1 MMPQI
6 TVSRNDFSR
15 AVAIAG
21 RAIERRITM
30 PALQCIR
37 VRDGDGCLTFSGTD
51 LDIQIDHTVPGM
63 GGRLPEGGIAIRDF
77 RHIGQAAKA
86 VSADTIEIGYD
97 ENAGPGMTVNI
108 GRLEFCG
115 VAYPGAEFQAMYTSA
130 SRTKPHW
137 TGTLSEA
144 FLAALKRV
152 RPAIST
158 DTTRYYLNGV
168 YFEKDAE
175 GNPWAYNLIATDG
188 HRLHRA
194 VVQIPDASGQLDAT
208 GGILLPR
215 KLVTLLLDMRP
226 RKDTPAIGLAV
237 HPKHRQ
243 NNETATETLANNS
256 VASVIRFQ
264 AGNTVVTGKPID
276 GTFPDYRR
284 VIPQGRDLRAT
295 FDRAEMMQ
303 ALKALTAFGG
313 EKADGVL
320 MEFTETEVSLSRS
333 WSECSATLPG
343 VPCKVAGLPATH
355 SAFCVRF
362 NTWYLVEALTQ
373 FTGCKNVTMAWP
385 HVSVTP
391 ANPCAIGSDESTD
404 FDVTLM
410 PMRF

>member
-6 TVSRNDFSR
+6 TVSRDDFSR

-21 RAIERRITM
+21 RAIERSVTS

-37 VRDGDGCLTFSGTD
+37 VRDGDGSLTFSGTD

-63 GGRLPEGGIAIRDF
+63 GGRLPEDGIAIRDF
-77 RHIGQAAKA
+77 RHIGRAAKA
-86 VSADTIEIGYD
+86 VSAETIEIGYD

-108 GRLEFCG
+108 GRLQFCG
-115 VAYPGAEFQAMYTSA
+115 VAYPGAEFQAMYGSA
-130 SRTKPHW
+130 DRTKPHW

-144 FLAALKRV
+144 FLEALKRV

-168 YFEKDAE
+168 YFEKDAG

-194 VVQIPDASGQLDAT
+194 AVQIPDAAGNIDGT
-208 GGILLPR
+208 TVGIILPK
-215 KLVTLLLDMRP
+215 KLVSLLLDRRP
-226 RKDTPAIGLAV
+226 RKGDAAIAMAIHPPYVRNYATP
-237 HPKHRQ
+237 
-243 NNETATETLANNS
+243 TETLNKRNAPS
-256 VASVIRFQ
+256 IIRFQ
-264 AGNTVVTGKPID
+264 ADNTIVTGKPID

-284 VIPQGRDLRAT
+284 VIPQGRDLRVT

-303 ALKALTAFGG
+303 ALKALTAFAS
-313 EKADGVL
+313 EKEHGAL

-343 VPCKVAGLPATH
+343 VPCKVIGLPATH
-355 SAFCVRF
+355 SAF
-362 NTWYLVEALTQ
+362 
-373 FTGCKNVTMAWP
+373 
-385 HVSVTP
+385 
-391 ANPCAIGSDESTD
+391 
-404 FDVTLM
+404 
-410 PMRF
+410 